1 MANEET
7 QVVEEQVGNETPLS
21 ESEKEQLQEL
31 IQTNQALNQAF
42 GSLSIRKIQL
52 EDEESMLKEQ
62 LAANLSKEKEITQ
75 KINSKYGNGAVDLQ
89 RGVFTPTEG

>member
-7 QVVEEQVGNETPLS
+7 QVMDEQVSNETPLS

-75 KINSKYGNGAVDLQ
+75 KINTKYGRGSVDLQ
-89 RGVFTPTEG
+89 RGVFTPSEG

>member
-7 QVVEEQVGNETPLS
+7 QVVEEQVSNETPLS

-31 IQTNQALNQAF
+31 IQTSQALNQAF

-75 KINSKYGNGAVDLQ
+75 KINNKYGRGSVDLQ
-89 RGVFTPTEG
+89 RGVFTPSEG

>member
-1 MANEET
+1 MSNEET
-7 QVVEEQVGNETPLS
+7 QVVEEQVSNETPLS

-62 LAANLSKEKEITQ
+62 LVTNRNKEKEITQ
-75 KINSKYGNGAVDLQ
+75 KINNKYGRGSVDLQ
-89 RGVFTPTEG
+89 RGVFTPSEG

>member
-7 QVVEEQVGNETPLS
+7 QVVDEQVSNETPLS

-75 KINSKYGNGAVDLQ
+75 KINTKYG
-89 RGVFTPTEG
+89 RGSKLFLFFFF

>member
-62 LAANLSKEKEITQ
+62 LAANLSKEKL
-75 KINSKYGNGAVDLQ
+75 KGSRNRPSKYDKV
-89 RGVFTPTEG
+89 

>member
-7 QVVEEQVGNETPLS
+7 QVVEEQVSNETPLS

-42 GSLSIRKIQL
+42 GNLSIRKIQL
-52 EDEESMLKEQ
+52 EDEE
-62 LAANLSKEKEITQ
+62 
-75 KINSKYGNGAVDLQ
+75 
-89 RGVFTPTEG
+89 

>member
-7 QVVEEQVGNETPLS
+7 QVVDEQVSNETPLS

-31 IQTNQALNQAF
+31 IQTSQALNQAF

-62 LAANLSKEKEITQ
+62 LVTNRNKEKEITQ
-75 KINSKYGNGAVDLQ
+75 KINTKYGAGSVDLQ
-89 RGVFTPTEG
+89 RGVFTPSEG

>member
-7 QVVEEQVGNETPLS
+7 QVVEEQVSNETPLS

-42 GSLSIRKIQL
+42 GNLSIRKIQL

-75 KINSKYGNGAVDLQ
+75 KINTKYGRGSVDLQ
-89 RGVFTPTEG
+89 RGVFIPSEG